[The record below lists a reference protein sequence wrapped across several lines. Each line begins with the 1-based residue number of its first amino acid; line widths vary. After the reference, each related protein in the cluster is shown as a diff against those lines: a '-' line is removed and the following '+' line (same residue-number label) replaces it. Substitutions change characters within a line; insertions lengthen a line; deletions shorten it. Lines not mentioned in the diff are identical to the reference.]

1 MCLIASNCQD
11 ARPCLAV
18 DGPSALRHHGWDGGA
33 SRAATRTSSASA
45 VSSWSARAH
54 GALTAFL
61 VHCRMPCVSSGLEV
75 PNRRAAARMRIPSLW
90 NFSVNGS
97 TPPWIAH
104 LQAHA
109 ASSHCLEPRCC
120 LIHHDIDSSDRC
132 ALALQVF
139 SIFDSAGAGD
149 AEHIDEKLS
158 TSCARWAAV
167 CMRAVCSKR
176 AWSAMQNLLPLCVSG
191 CTHRIRAPPGHGY
204 DVLCVACAFA
214 CVFMIPMRKIY
225 QKLGGVRSNHKTMI
239 LRPWS
244 VWSTYIS
251 YSASSGSALWLCE
264 SATASHF
271 YLDINYYIY
280 QRVRRYRLLVFMM
293 HS

>member
-1 MCLIASNCQD
+1 MFDRIQLPGCEALPRCRWAIGAPPPWLGWRSEPGGD
-11 ARPCLAV
+11 ADELSVGCFVVERAGTWCAHRFPCAL
-18 DGPSALRHHGWDGGA
+18 PHALRFQWIGGA
-33 SRAATRTSSASA
+33 QSAGCSQNANTVPLELFGEWLHTS
-45 VSSWSARAH
+45 
-54 GALTAFL
+54 
-61 VHCRMPCVSSGLEV
+61 LE
-75 PNRRAAARMRIPSLW
+75 
-90 NFSVNGS
+90 
-97 TPPWIAH
+97 AH

-225 QKLGGVRSNHKTMI
+225 QKLGRVRSNHKTMI

-244 VWSTYIS
+244 VWSTYNLSLVGIR
-251 YSASSGSALWLCE
+251 
-264 SATASHF
+264 
-271 YLDINYYIY
+271 NYFNIHGFS
-280 QRVRRYRLLVFMM
+280 QF
-293 HS
+293 